1 MFKRVPG
8 TRDIL
13 PEEIAYWQKLEAV
26 ARKVFSLYNYKEIRT
41 PVIEESALF
50 SRSLGEFAEIVK
62 KQMFLIKNKEDSYV
76 LRPEGTAS
84 IVRAY
89 LEGNLDKSGRFSKFY
104 YIGPMFRLE
113 RPQKGRQRQFHH
125 IGAEAIGSSSPW
137 IDAEIIMVADA
148 ILKADQITGY
158 SLNINTLGCP
168 KDKLALVDMLREELK
183 GKLGGLCQE
192 CKERFKHNIIR
203 ILDCKKQE
211 CRKVVKGLSIQDKH
225 LCGDCRQHFNQVKR
239 SLDAEGLS
247 YEVNRQLVRGLDY
260 YTRTVF
266 EFKHDSLGAQDALG
280 AGGRYDNLVKDLGG
294 PQVGSVGFA
303 FGVERLLLV
312 SDLKKHGPQ
321 QGLVFIIVLGDRA
334 KDAGARLLSGLR
346 AAGIAADTDY
356 QEKSLKGAMRLADD
370 LGSDLVLI
378 LGDNELEKNVVIFKD
393 MRRGKQEQIN
403 LEEVVDKVKEKIE
416 T

>member
-1 MFKRVPG
+1 MFKKVPG

-13 PEEIAYWQKLEAV
+13 PEEISYWQKIETT

-41 PVIEESALF
+41 PVIEEAALF

-89 LEGNLDKSGRFSKFY
+89 LESNLDKIRRFSKFY

-125 IGAEAIGSSSPW
+125 IGAEALGSSSAGV
-137 IDAEIIMVADA
+137 DVEMIMIADA
-148 ILKADQITGY
+148 LLKAYGVAGY
-158 SLNINTLGCP
+158 SLKINTLGCA
-168 KDKLALVDMLREELK
+168 KDKKSLVGLLRKELK
-183 GKLGGLCQE
+183 GKLTGLCQE

-203 ILDCKKQE
+203 ILDCKKDG
-211 CRKVVKGLSIQDKH
+211 CRKIVGSLSIQDKY
-225 LCGDCRQHFNQVKR
+225 LCGDCKEHFQQVTR
-239 SLDAEGLS
+239 GLDAGEVS
-247 YEVNRQLVRGLDY
+247 YEVSRQLVRGLDY

-266 EFKHDSLGAQDALG
+266 EFKHEGLGAQDALG

-294 PQVGSVGFA
+294 PQIGAVGFA

-312 SDLKKHGPQ
+312 GDLKKNELRNS
-321 QGLVFIIVLGDRA
+321 LVFLISLGDRA
-334 KDAGARLLSGLR
+334 REKGLKLLDRLRSC
-346 AAGIAADTDY
+346 GIAADTDY
-356 QEKSLKGAMRLADD
+356 ENRSLKAAMRLAND
-370 LGSDLVLI
+370 LQSKLVLI
-378 LGDNELEKNVVIFKD
+378 LGDNELEKNIVILKD
-393 MRRGKQEQIN
+393 MGNGQQEEIATR
-403 LEEVVDKVKEKIE
+403 EVVNKIKERLI
-416 T
+416 